1 MHVSIYITW
10 FISLLRQFSYFQRFI
25 LIFVLPTQR
34 LTSTAHVFPNFKCPK
49 RVKDDDPVVEDQD
62 EDEENKEENA
72 SDEQDSRGSSSDE
85 ESSSD
90 DDAESKEDGKVAAAT
105 AKDGHQLSAYEL
117 QRLNASD
124 ATRRSI

>member
-1 MHVSIYITW
+1 M
-10 FISLLRQFSYFQRFI
+10 F
-25 LIFVLPTQR
+25 
-34 LTSTAHVFPNFKCPK
+34 FPNFKCPTK

-72 SDEQDSRGSSSDE
+72 SDEQDSRVSSSDE

-105 AKDGHQLSAYEL
+105 AEDGHQLSAYEL
-117 QRLNASD
+117 QCLERIQCNKEYLASQTTK
-124 ATRRSI
+124 AKPISYSENPTPR